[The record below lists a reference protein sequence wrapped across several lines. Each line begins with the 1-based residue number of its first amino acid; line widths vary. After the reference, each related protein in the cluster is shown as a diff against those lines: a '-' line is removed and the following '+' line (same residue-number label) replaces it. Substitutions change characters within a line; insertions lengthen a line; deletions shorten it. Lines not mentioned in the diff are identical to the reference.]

1 DGTLGHPGGHRRG
14 RRVPRRP
21 AGALDQRAGHP
32 RQRSGDLMP
41 QDNESKV
48 IVVTG
53 ASSGFGAM
61 SVRATGRS
69 GHTVY
74 AGMRGTTDHNVSA
87 VADLDADAKSAGVD
101 LRATEMDVS
110 DQDSVDKS
118 INQIIAECGRVDV
131 IVHNAGH
138 MVLGPAE
145 AFTPEQLASVYD
157 TNVLGAQRVNRA
169 ALPHL
174 RAQQSGLVVW
184 VGSSSTRGGCP
195 PFLGP
200 YFAAKA
206 AGDALAVS
214 YAGELIRFGIETT
227 IVVPGAFTSG
237 TNHFANAGTPEDS
250 ERADAYTEQYGK
262 LRDELPDRLGS
273 LVPPTQRPARSR
285 PRSLASSICPTGSD
299 RFASTSTPV
308 ATAAKSSPRSLTAS
322 ASSSTTA
329 SGSRTSSR
337 RTAASN
343 QTSNSQGVSSCRLP
357 T

>member
-1 DGTLGHPGGHRRG
+1 
-14 RRVPRRP
+14 
-21 AGALDQRAGHP
+21 
-32 RQRSGDLMP
+32 MP

-61 SVRATGRS
+61 SVRAMGRS

-87 VADLDADAKSAGVD
+87 VTDLDADAKSAGVD

-273 LVPPTQRPARSR
+273 LVPPDKDASEVATEIARIVNLPDGQRPFRIHIDPSR
-285 PRSLASSICPTGSD
+285 DGSEVVSAVADRIRVEFYHRVGIEDLLAPNSSL
-299 RFASTSTPV
+299 
-308 ATAAKSSPRSLTAS
+308 
-322 ASSSTTA
+322 
-329 SGSRTSSR
+329 
-337 RTAASN
+337 
-343 QTSNSQGVSSCRLP
+343 
-357 T
+357 